1 MRNLYS
7 SSTAS
12 FFPAASLWSSLPI
25 TDHNRPFLIKCAP
38 FPPIKQT
45 FCPPAVKK
53 SSIKNDPKSIH
64 YVEYHT
70 SCWGAKF
77 RSTHRDREH
86 IQEKSHNKYSE
97 PDYWCWLIFWPA
109 PLRLK
114 ERNKVSLKIMELEVK
129 MLNYFWLICLFNLL
143 NKYLFGAN
151 IYMNIFR
158 CALQVT
164 SSTHPTP
171 GEDIHLTVISCV
183 GN

>member
-1 MRNLYS
+1 MRDLYS
-7 SSTAS
+7 PSTAS

-25 TDHNRPFLIKCAP
+25 TDHNRPLLIKCAP
-38 FPPIKQT
+38 LSPIKQT

-77 RSTHRDREH
+77 RSTHRDGEH

-97 PDYWCWLIFWPA
+97 PDYWCWLIFWSA

-114 ERNKVSLKIMELEVK
+114 KRNKVSLEIMELEVK
-129 MLNYFWLICLFNLL
+129 MLNYFGLEVHISATTVFWGFYPFTFQDLIANFSLWLHFSLHKFWELIWC
-143 NKYLFGAN
+143 
-151 IYMNIFR
+151 
-158 CALQVT
+158 
-164 SSTHPTP
+164 
-171 GEDIHLTVISCV
+171 
-183 GN
+183 